1 MSPEGGAN
9 EMNKRKWLL
18 FLGIGI
24 FAAALWWLNKQH
36 LQLAPKDVKNWVLQ
50 FGMLAPFVFLFLS
63 LFRPF
68 VLVPI
73 TVFSLAAGLAFGSV
87 LGTIY
92 ALIGATAGATGSF
105 MIAST
110 FRAKKKETESNSRK
124 LKAVTSRIQ
133 EHGFLY
139 ILLLRIAPIHF
150 DFVSYA
156 AAASRA
162 NYRAFVTATFL
173 GLIPGTIALN
183 VLGSSFVSGNYAA
196 LVVVCLIYLI
206 FISVPLI
213 LKRKMPDLF

>member
-1 MSPEGGAN
+1 
-9 EMNKRKWLL
+9 MNKRKWLL
-18 FLGIGI
+18 FLVIGI
-24 FAAALWWLNKQH
+24 LAAALWWLNKQH

-92 ALIGATAGATGSF
+92 ALVGATAGATGSF

-110 FRAKKKETESNSRK
+110 FRKKKETNSNSRQ

-162 NYRAFVTATFL
+162 NYRAFVAATFL

>member
-1 MSPEGGAN
+1 
-9 EMNKRKWLL
+9 MNKRKWLL

-24 FAAALWWLNKQH
+24 LAAALWWLNKQH

-156 AAASRA
+156 AAASSA

>member
-1 MSPEGGAN
+1 
-9 EMNKRKWLL
+9 MNKRKWLL
-18 FLGIGI
+18 FLVIGVL
-24 FAAALWWLNKQH
+24 AAVLWWLNKQH
-36 LQLAPKDVKNWVLQ
+36 LQLSPKDVKNWILQ

-68 VLVPI
+68 VLVPL

-92 ALIGATAGATGSF
+92 ALAGATAGATGSF
-105 MIAST
+105 LLAST
-110 FRAKKKETESNSRK
+110 FRSNKQETESSNRK

-156 AAASRA
+156 AAASCA
-162 NYRAFVTATFL
+162 NYRAFAAATFL
-173 GLIPGTIALN
+173 GLIPGTVALN

-196 LVVVCLIYLI
+196 LAIVCLIYLI

>member
-1 MSPEGGAN
+1 MK
-9 EMNKRKWLL
+9 KRKWLL
-18 FLGIGI
+18 FLVIGI

-110 FRAKKKETESNSRK
+110 FRAKKKETDSNSRK

-162 NYRAFVTATFL
+162 NYRAFVAATFL

>member
-1 MSPEGGAN
+1 
-9 EMNKRKWLL
+9 MNKRKWLL

-24 FAAALWWLNKQH
+24 LAAALWWLNKQH

-110 FRAKKKETESNSRK
+110 FRAKKKETDSNSRK

-162 NYRAFVTATFL
+162 NYRAFVAATFL

-196 LVVVCLIYLI
+196 LLVVCLIYLI

>member
-1 MSPEGGAN
+1 
-9 EMNKRKWLL
+9 MNKRKWLFVL
-18 FLGIGI
+18 VIGLLMV
-24 FAAALWWLNKQH
+24 ALWWFNKQH

-50 FGMLAPFVFLFLS
+50 FGMLAPFVFIMLS
-63 LFRPF
+63 LLRPF
-68 VLVPI
+68 VLVPV
-73 TVFSLAAGLAFGSV
+73 TVFSLAAGLSFGSI

-105 MIAST
+105 WLAST
-110 FRAKKKETESNSRK
+110 FRSNKHKTESSNQK
-124 LKAVTSRIQ
+124 LQAVRSRIQ
-133 EHGFLY
+133 QHGFIY

-162 NYRAFVTATFL
+162 KYRAFAAATFL

-196 LVVVCLIYLI
+196 LAIVCLIYLL

>member
-1 MSPEGGAN
+1 
-9 EMNKRKWLL
+9 MNKRKWLL
-18 FLGIGI
+18 FLVIGI
-24 FAAALWWLNKQH
+24 LAAVLWWLNKQH

-92 ALIGATAGATGSF
+92 ALVGATAGATGSF

-110 FRAKKKETESNSRK
+110 FRKKKETNSNSRK

-162 NYRAFVTATFL
+162 NYRAFVAATFL

>member
-18 FLGIGI
+18 FLVIGI
-24 FAAALWWLNKQH
+24 LVAALWWLNKQH

-110 FRAKKKETESNSRK
+110 FRAKRRK
-124 LKAVTSRIQ
+124 RNQ
-133 EHGFLY
+133 
-139 ILLLRIAPIHF
+139 
-150 DFVSYA
+150 
-156 AAASRA
+156 
-162 NYRAFVTATFL
+162 TA
-173 GLIPGTIALN
+173 
-183 VLGSSFVSGNYAA
+183 GS
-196 LVVVCLIYLI
+196 
-206 FISVPLI
+206 
-213 LKRKMPDLF
+213 